1 LAGVVSP
8 AEVPRLLHVLA
19 FAEKHHGE
27 IEKQIGPHYYLAM
40 LGITPQWQGRGWG
53 DALLKPMLDHCDEEG
68 ATAYLES
75 STRRSVRLYAR
86 NGFETIAVGRYRG
99 ATEPLTFMYR
109 RPR

>member
-1 LAGVVSP
+1 
-8 AEVPRLLHVLA
+8 
-19 FAEKHHGE
+19 
-27 IEKQIGPHYYLAM
+27 
-40 LGITPQWQGRGWG
+40 
-53 DALLKPMLDHCDEEG
+53 MLDRCDEEG

-86 NGFETIAVGRYRG
+86 NGFETIAMGRYRG